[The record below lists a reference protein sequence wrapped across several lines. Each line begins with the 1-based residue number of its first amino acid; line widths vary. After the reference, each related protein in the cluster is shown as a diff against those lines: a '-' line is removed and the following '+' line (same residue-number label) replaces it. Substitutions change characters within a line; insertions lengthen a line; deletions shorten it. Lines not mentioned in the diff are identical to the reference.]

1 MFALFPLHDLR
12 FVFKYFMLKIRSC
25 SLPSTMHNFLVM
37 FNYFIWLLFY
47 SYSSLYSWFVF
58 SCWMTHFLASSYWLY
73 GSSSH
78 DSWMTFFHVKYVNDV
93 SFMPVVL
100 FLLLHYTHGSFFDL
114 PRLKMTVLYCHLSIW
129 VIFHFFSCYHPCR
142 PVCLVV
148 FFFFWIL
155 LYVCNILC
163 FYAFLYET
171 ASLCV
176 LYVIY

>member
-1 MFALFPLHDLR
+1 
-12 FVFKYFMLKIRSC
+12 MLKIRSC

-58 SCWMTHFLASSYWLY
+58 SCWMTHFLASSYWLH

-100 FLLLHYTHGSFFDL
+100 ILFLHYTHGSYFDL
-114 PRLKMTVLYCHLSIW
+114 PRLKMTVLYYHLSIW
-129 VIFHFFSCYHPCR
+129 MIFHSF
-142 PVCLVV
+142 LV
-148 FFFFWIL
+148 IIRAD
-155 LYVCNILC
+155 LYVWL
-163 FYAFLYET
+163 YFLEYYFM
-171 ASLCV
+171 C
-176 LYVIY
+176 VIYDVFMHFSMRPHLYAYFTSSINK